1 MRDLYR
7 LPEASYERSAEQ
19 IAELQHC
26 YWSWLLTKDDRNAG
40 LALLVLKLDR
50 DVTWSVVFD
59 RLVFLIGFETCV
71 ARLGCE
77 AALAWPE
84 RAKDIAETQLTV

>member
-1 MRDLYR
+1 MRRTYR
-7 LPEASYERSAEQ
+7 LPDAPCDRSAEQ

-26 YWSWLLTKDDRNAG
+26 YWCWLLTKDDRNAA

-50 DVTWSVVFD
+50 DVAWSVVFD

-71 ARLGCE
+71 ARLGAE